1 MKTDSRD
8 YLLLEYAHL
17 RDEVLAA
24 LKDVAV
30 NEKLALVISGSYWAW
45 LATKS
50 EYAGP
55 ATIIAW
61 IPSCLV
67 ILFFL
72 RWRALEQKFATV
84 GGYLLRIEQAFELDG
99 LGWEHH
105 LKVVGKHWFR
115 FHGWL
120 FWFLLLIGN
129 TVVGYFWSLRAVSPA
144 V

>member
-8 YLLLEYAHL
+8 YLLLEYAQL

-24 LKDVAV
+24 LKDVSANEILAV
-30 NEKLALVISGSYWAW
+30 AISGGYWAW
-45 LATKS
+45 LAT
-50 EYAGP
+50 EYAP
-55 ATIIAW
+55 ADPAPVTVW

-72 RWRALEQKFATV
+72 RWRALEQKFATF
-84 GGYLLRIEQAFELDG
+84 GGYLLRVEQAFELEG

-120 FWFLLLIGN
+120 FWFLLFTGNSLIGHL
-129 TVVGYFWSLRAVSPA
+129 WSLRTEG
-144 V
+144 